1 MLVGSEK
8 EPTYSIL
15 AGSGP
20 LLLTRGRDETQAYA
34 FPISPHT
41 SPMSHLYLPISRQDY
56 AFRVRAIGSPMG
68 PSPWSDATSVL
79 NNYANVPTIP
89 LNVATN
95 ASERGVE
102 VVWEVAAVEKNEGA
116 EYDVRLSC
124 EQELTMWN

>member
-8 EPTYSIL
+8 EPTYTIL
-15 AGSGP
+15 DGSGP
-20 LLLTRGRDETQAYA
+20 LLLTRGRDAT
-34 FPISPHT
+34 
-41 SPMSHLYLPISRQDY
+41 QDY
-56 AFRVRAIGSPMG
+56 AFRVRAIGSSMG
-68 PSPWSDATSVL
+68 PSPWSDPTSVL

-89 LNVATN
+89 LNVGTN
-95 ASERGVE
+95 ATERGVE